1 MMVRE
6 IKIVLTA
13 CILALLSL
21 TVPHLQIAAGA
32 VPVFRPPAVPLV
44 TFDPYMSIWSEAT
57 NLTDD
62 TTRYWDGNAQ
72 SLVSLIQID
81 GTTYRLMGNDP
92 STVPA
97 LPQLSVKVL
106 PVQTI
111 YTFGNSLIN
120 VVLTFT
126 TPRLPSNLQ
135 AMTLPVTYI
144 SWTVQSVDGKSH
156 HVQLY
161 YSTSAAVAVNTTDQQ
176 VQWSRQAFGSLTAL
190 QCGTP
195 TQNYFDVSGDPVG
208 IDWGYIYTAAPATLS
223 TATVDSDSNCIN
235 SFMSSGSVSSTVSS
249 AMPAAVNVGNPVEA
263 VSFNLGAVGQATVSR
278 HVLVAYDEVYAINYF
293 NVNEP
298 PYWRQE
304 FTDASSMLQWADA
317 NYASLVAQCQT
328 FDSAVLADANKIGG
342 YQYATLVSLAYRQS
356 LAAMGIAADRNGL
369 PMVYTKEETSNG
381 DIATVDVIAPASPLL
396 LTFCPQLE
404 AASLVPVLNSAN
416 TPLWTFPWAPHDL
429 GTYPICVG
437 HYNTGGENMPIEES
451 GNMIIMAAAIAKAEG
466 NADFAAKYWNLFSS
480 WALYLKQSGYDPGLQ
495 LSTNDFLGFMAHNA
509 NLSVKAI
516 VAMGAY
522 AMLCRMRSQ
531 EEQAGGNQAAATALL
546 TEANEYQATAKE
558 WVKSWMAV
566 DNDGTHYRMAFD
578 QPGTWSMLY
587 NLQWDQALGLGL
599 FPISVRKE
607 ESAFYATQLNQ
618 WGLPDRSTVTQT
630 KTDFEIWTA
639 TMCSTPVF
647 NAIIDDIYNFMDQSS
662 GRVPMTDQYDTI
674 AGWSGMHARPVVGA
688 TFMPMLNNMA
698 IWKKWA
704 SQGATFADNWAPL
717 PPAPVVNQIVPTAQ
731 DSTTPIIWS
740 YTTTQPAANWFAA
753 TFDDSSWGTG
763 PAGFG
768 TVDPNVTPNTSWTTS
783 DIWLRRTFTMP
794 TGNYPNLEVYCYH
807 DEDIEVY
814 INGVLAA
821 SAPGYSTN
829 YVALPITPAGL
840 AALHAGQNVMAVHVH
855 QTVGGQFVDV
865 GLAQWYVPTN

>member
-1 MMVRE
+1 MR
-6 IKIVLTA
+6 KIRNIFAA
-13 CILALLSL
+13 CILALLSSS
-21 TVPHLQIAAGA
+21 VSHLPAAAGA

-44 TFDPYMSIWSEAT
+44 TFDPYMSIWSEAN

-195 TQNYFDVSGDPVG
+195 AQNYFDVSGDPVG

>member
-1 MMVRE
+1 MARDFKSILLV
-6 IKIVLTA
+6 
-13 CILALLSL
+13 CILSLLPWVMLSQL
-21 TVPHLQIAAGA
+21 RAAVA
-32 VPVFRPPAVPLV
+32 VPAFRPPAVPLV
-44 TFDPYMSIWSEAT
+44 TFDPYMSIWSET
-57 NLTDD
+57 NNLTDD
-62 TTRYWDGNAQ
+62 TTRFWDGNAQ

-97 LPQLSVKVL
+97 LPQLSVRVL

-111 YTFGNSLIN
+111 YTFGNSQIN

-126 TPRLPSNLQ
+126 TPRLPSNLE

-144 SWTVQSVDGKSH
+144 SWAVQSVDGKSH
-156 HVQLY
+156 NVQIY

-176 VQWSRQAFGSLTAL
+176 VQWSREAFGSLTAL

-195 TQNYFDVSGDPVG
+195 TQDYFDVSGDPVG
-208 IDWGYIYTAAPATLS
+208 IDWGYIYTAAPANLS

-235 SFMSSGSVSSTVSS
+235 SFISGGSVSSTVSN
-249 AMPAAVNVGNPVEA
+249 AMPVAVNVGNPVEA
-263 VSFNLGAVGQATVSR
+263 VSFNLGQVGQATVSR
-278 HVLVAYDEVYAINYF
+278 HVLVAYDEVYAIDYF

-298 PYWRQE
+298 PYWRTE
-304 FTDASSMLQWADA
+304 FANASSMLQWADA
-317 NYASLVAQCQT
+317 NYSTLITRCQT
-328 FDSAVLADANKIGG
+328 FDWTVLQDASKIGG

-356 LAAMGIAADRNGL
+356 LAAMGIAADRNGM

-437 HYNTGGENMPIEES
+437 HYATGGENMPIEES

-522 AMLCRMRSQ
+522 AMLCRMRSAEYLASGNQ
-531 EEQAGGNQAAATALL
+531 TQAGVFQTQ
-546 TEANEYQATAKE
+546 ANEYQATAKE
-558 WVKSWMAV
+558 WVKDWLAV
-566 DNDGTHYRMAFD
+566 DNDGTHYNMAFD

-587 NLQWDQALGLGL
+587 NMQWDQALGLGL

-630 KTDFEIWTA
+630 KTDFEVWTA
-639 TMCSTPVF
+639 TMCSSTVF

-662 GRVPMTDQYDTI
+662 MRVPMTDQYDTV
-674 AGWSGMHARPVVGA
+674 AGWSGMYARPVVGA
-688 TFMPMLNNMA
+688 MFMPMLNNTPM
-698 IWKKWA
+698 WNKWA

-731 DSTTPIIWS
+731 ASPTPVIWS
-740 YTTTQPAANWFAA
+740 YTTTQPAANWYAT
-753 TFDDSSWGTG
+753 TFDDSSWSTG

-768 TVDPNVTPNTSWTTS
+768 SVDPGVTPNTSWLTD

-794 TGNYPNLEVYCYH
+794 TGNYPNLVVYCYH
-807 DEDIEVY
+807 DEDIQVY

-821 SAPGYSTN
+821 SAPGYTTT
-829 YVALPITPAGL
+829 YVPLTITPAGL

-865 GLAQWYVPTN
+865 GLAQWYVPNN